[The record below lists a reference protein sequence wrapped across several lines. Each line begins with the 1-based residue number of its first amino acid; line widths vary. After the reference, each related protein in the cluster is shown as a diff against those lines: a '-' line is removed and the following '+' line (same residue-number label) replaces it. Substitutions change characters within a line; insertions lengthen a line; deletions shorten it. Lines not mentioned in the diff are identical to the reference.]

1 MVERIQIMRMYL
13 ANLKYTIKESIKRKW
28 IPFRD
33 NWVYVKFP
41 FIEEFFEKRKGRV
54 KSYYSQRKK
63 RWMYET
69 KNEEENFPEVIKTVE
84 LTKEE
89 KQKIHSDFQ
98 EGKSFCLFQE
108 WKKKNSL

>member
-1 MVERIQIMRMYL
+1 MRMFL
-13 ANLKYTIKESIKRKW
+13 ANLKYKIKQFIKKKW

-33 NWVYVKFP
+33 NWIYVKFP

-63 RWMYET
+63 RWMYEI
-69 KNEEENFPEVIKTVE
+69 KDENLPEVIKTAE

-89 KQKIHSDFQ
+89 KQKIYTDFQ
-98 EGKSFCLFQE
+98 SGKSFCLFQE

>member
-1 MVERIQIMRMYL
+1 MVGRTQIMKMSL
-13 ANLKYTIKESIKRKW
+13 EKIKHKLIL
-28 IPFRD
+28 FRD
-33 NWVYVKFP
+33 NWIYVKFP

-98 EGKSFCLFQE
+98 EWKSFCLFQE
-108 WKKKNSL
+108 WKKKNNL